1 MARGK
6 NPEAHFIRARA
17 RGAQKDTG
25 IVNDKPVLK
34 GLEEGT
40 KQNHRRQLALW
51 DQFVEDNS
59 KPDLIVSVHSLKWMK
74 DFVRHVAL
82 GMDGQRGY
90 DDSDSDTVEDEDR
103 WIPPSVESV
112 RNYWNNF
119 TGAWLRAYADN
130 PISENIQRSVTQ
142 VCLTTTSS

>member
-82 GMDGQRGY
+82 SMDGQRGY
-90 DDSDSDTVEDEDR
+90 NDSNSDTDEDEDR
-103 WIPPSVESV
+103 
-112 RNYWNNF
+112 
-119 TGAWLRAYADN
+119 
-130 PISENIQRSVTQ
+130 
-142 VCLTTTSS
+142 